1 MAASA
6 GLCEGCG
13 RQAADFLCQLPRHPR
28 CRDTLVP
35 LAGRDGMR
43 SSVMTL
49 NGVELVAGAKG
60 ELPELS
66 GVKVSGQ
73 VEISPGSC
81 AFVIV

>member
-1 MAASA
+1 
-6 GLCEGCG
+6 
-13 RQAADFLCQLPRHPR
+13 
-28 CRDTLVP
+28 
-35 LAGRDGMR
+35 MR

-73 VEISPGSC
+73 VEIAPGSC
-81 AFVIV
+81 TFVIV